1 MLKAKVTTCKLP
13 LIIMM
18 MGISSGNVQSWR

>member
-1 MLKAKVTTCKLP
+1 MQRP

-18 MGISSGNVQSWR
+18 LGISSGNVQSWR